1 MATDRIG
8 QARSAPTAS
17 LGVLDTSHTS
27 RRDGTRPRLR
37 RLPLE
42 QVIAMT
48 AWVLVVVNVQPWVKP
63 PPDPQRQAAVESSA
77 SKGVLMAAIFMVA
90 VVLAAPRFS
99 ARMPA
104 TYLLYLGYLFVATA
118 SAFDL
123 SDPVPPLLRVGRLGL
138 AIVIPLL
145 LWRWLA
151 GRPSHFLGVHR
162 TAYLLVG
169 FVVVAGLAAVPG
181 AAWAGGGSFGAGGR
195 LQGVF
200 LPMRPPRVGEIGAIV
215 VGLTATALAFK
226 KMRPLPGAILI
237 SLGLMLIMLS
247 RTRTAAV
254 ALLVALLAAFC
265 LTRKHQLG
273 RRALRTILVLILL
286 AVPLSTSIQS
296 WAVREQDAE
305 EVSSFSGRTLA
316 WSAVINQ
323 QSSWRTITLG
333 HGLGNKR
340 ILLRRGEG
348 DIDVMAIDNGWLS
361 LFWETGLLGAG
372 LVLVALIATI
382 VAVFRAPT
390 PYVRA
395 AAGFLITYVT
405 IASFTE
411 QGLSDLSSQTLHVL
425 VAGGVAYA
433 DRLSARGERPM
444 LPALTR
450 AQPRSA
456 PIGRT

>member
-1 MATDRIG
+1 M
-8 QARSAPTAS
+8 
-17 LGVLDTSHTS
+17 L
-27 RRDGTRPRLR
+27 
-37 RLPLE
+37 
-42 QVIAMT
+42 
-48 AWVLVVVNVQPWVKP
+48 
-63 PPDPQRQAAVESSA
+63 
-77 SKGVLMAAIFMVA
+77 
-90 VVLAAPRFS
+90 
-99 ARMPA
+99 
-104 TYLLYLGYLFVATA
+104 
-118 SAFDL
+118 
-123 SDPVPPLLRVGRLGL
+123 
-138 AIVIPLL
+138 
-145 LWRWLA
+145 
-151 GRPSHFLGVHR
+151 
-162 TAYLLVG
+162 
-169 FVVVAGLAAVPG
+169 
-181 AAWAGGGSFGAGGR
+181 
-195 LQGVF
+195 
-200 LPMRPPRVGEIGAIV
+200 PPRVGEIGAIV

-237 SLGLMLIMLS
+237 SLGLMLIVFS

-296 WAVREQDAE
+296 WAVREQDAG
-305 EVSSFSGRTLA
+305 EVSSLSGRTLA
-316 WSAVINQ
+316 WSAVIDQ

-361 LFWETGLLGAG
+361 LFWETGLFGLG
-372 LVLVALIATI
+372 LVLLALIATV

-395 AAGFLITYVT
+395 AAGFLITYVA

-433 DRLSARGERPM
+433 DRLSVRGERPM

-450 AQPRSA
+450 AQPESA
-456 PIGRT
+456 AIGRT